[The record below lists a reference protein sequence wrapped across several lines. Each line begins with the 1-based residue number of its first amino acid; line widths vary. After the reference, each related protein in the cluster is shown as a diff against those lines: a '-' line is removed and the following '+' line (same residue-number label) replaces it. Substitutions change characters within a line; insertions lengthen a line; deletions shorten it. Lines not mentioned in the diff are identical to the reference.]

1 MKNKRKKNFYI
12 KNYKKILYQ
21 KLCLTDEL
29 KYEIEIADDE
39 EVKKGFK
46 ALLAQIEA
54 LKNDDIM
61 IYIKSIRDK
70 YEIFKMEMKKS
81 ANVREQEE
89 RINYFLNELIFERE
103 NIQQLKKLKK
113 KKFPLE
119 DYRF

>member
-1 MKNKRKKNFYI
+1 MNEDFTNEEQKK
-12 KNYKKILYQ
+12 KKILYQ

-46 ALLAQIEA
+46 ALLDQIEA

-81 ANVREQEE
+81 AYSNFK
-89 RINYFLNELIFERE
+89 IKNY
-103 NIQQLKKLKK
+103 
-113 KKFPLE
+113 
-119 DYRF
+119 